1 MIQIPRRRERQ
12 FVWIPPD
19 RNTIWTV
26 TIDGVDVTDFILAGS
41 FPDGLISE
49 ELISEIEL
57 DNSGEDFTDRFKIG
71 HIIVFKM
78 DFTDGSTV
86 QYEGPIE
93 ELKNSLEGGFFKIKI
108 KGAHHSAEAL
118 DVMVTQEF
126 KGAQISDIRTTLIST
141 YLTGFTSNNV
151 EENTDTI
158 DIKFVNKPLLDC
170 LIELDI
176 QGDEDTYV
184 DSDKDFHSFKRSS
197 KNNDNEAF
205 VWDDSIITLRGLG
218 QDSADVRNRVNVYGD
233 LGGLPVIHRSDDALS
248 QSTYGI
254 KEKVITD
261 TSIKDEDEAK
271 EFGDSTNLQEKDPD
285 FQGSATALF
294 MPKLIPGYMTY
305 VIFPPNKVHARFRVV
320 KFSFKV
326 PGESTEAFFNK
337 ERSIPKLFKDR
348 IRKSLGQETVVNP
361 FNMTRSYL
369 FSFDDESKTDS
380 AASSSITF
388 ENGIIRKTGAVEF
401 GIMISNAKSSDITAK
416 FIELRIKGEIIDGAT
431 YSFKAD
437 SQAEWQSI
445 TPNPTSETKID
456 TPGDSIDLR
465 IRITDANT
473 RIDTAGLYWK
483 K

>member
-1 MIQIPRRRERQ
+1 MPIRRKRG
-12 FVWIPPD
+12 FFWIPPD

-26 TIDGVDVTDFILAGS
+26 TIDGVDITDFILAGS

-78 DFTDGSTV
+78 DFSDGSTV

-108 KGAHHSAEAL
+108 KGAHYSAEAL

-126 KGAQISDIRTTLIST
+126 SGALISDIRTTLIST
-141 YLTGFTSNNV
+141 YLTGFTSTNV
-151 EENTDTI
+151 ETNVDTI

-184 DSDKDFHSFKRSS
+184 DSDKGFHTFKRGS
-197 KNNDNEAF
+197 KNNEDEAF
-205 VWDDSIITLRGLG
+205 VWDDSLITLRGLG
-218 QDSADVRNRVNVYGD
+218 QDSADVRNRVNVYGEV
-233 LGGLPVIHRSDDALS
+233 GGLPVIYRSDDTTS
-248 QSTYGI
+248 QTTYGV
-254 KEKVITD
+254 KEKIITD

-294 MPKLIPGYMTY
+294 MPSLIPGYMTY

-320 KFSFKV
+320 KFVYKV
-326 PGESTEAFFNK
+326 PGETTEAFFNK

-348 IRKSLGQETVVNP
+348 ILKSLGQETVVNP
-361 FNMTRSYL
+361 FNMTRSFL
-369 FSFDDESKTDS
+369 FTFNDESKTDS
-380 AASSSITF
+380 AASSGIVF
-388 ENGIIRKTGAVEF
+388 EDGIIRKETGIET
-401 GIMISNAKSSDITAK
+401 GINISIAKESDITAN
-416 FIELRIKGEIIDGAT
+416 FMELRVKGEIIDGAT
-431 YSFKAD
+431 YEFKAD

-445 TPNPTSETKID
+445 SPNGTTETSIVS
-456 TPGDSIDLR
+456 PGVNIQLR
-465 IRITDANT
+465 INITSVNT

-483 K
+483 N